1 MNKRLFFIPLF
12 FLLAAQQPVQAEEQ
26 DPPPPA
32 EGQEQQKPDITSVS
46 VDGTQYSTMEYIQ
59 YFGDQPL
66 HWVADAEA
74 EAQGM
79 LVAYTTEEN
88 VDAALGVQPLGEDE
102 AIDAK
107 AASSPAASS
116 PLLYDGIFFTGRS
129 WRVQRNIGHLGEFND
144 LISSVNTRGATIRLY
159 EHKNYNRHQAGCSL
173 TITGKDRTLLNDFC
187 RPFQTWNDRASSVKI
202 LRG

>member
-1 MNKRLFFIPLF
+1 M
-12 FLLAAQQPVQAEEQ
+12 AAQQPVQAEDQ

-32 EGQEQQKPDITSVS
+32 EGQEQQKPNITSVS

-88 VDAALGVQPLGEDE
+88 VDATLGVQSLGEDE
-102 AIDAK
+102 AIARTAS
-107 AASSPAASS
+107 AAS

-129 WRVQRNIGHLGEFND
+129 WRVQRNIANLGKFND
-144 LISSVNTRGATIRLY
+144 LTSSVNTSGATIRLY
-159 EHKNYNRHQAGCSL
+159 EIENYQGCSL
-173 TITGKDRTLLNDFC
+173 TITGKDRTLLNNFC

-202 LRG
+202 LR